1 VHPSFE
7 FLYYFRRPCQ
17 RHKIFNT
24 LLMKSLK
31 GRKNINF
38 GTMKSL
44 ESFVVV
50 STLISLLA
58 FKGAA
63 ASEKW
68 MQLSSSVAFKSVLD
82 PANEN
87 AQMIRAKNVAI
98 DRMLSSTHKSTDF
111 YSSSYSLGLEDMN
124 KDWDDSQMAWHLLGF
139 YVDCSKN
146 QGQKNGRRNRGLQ
159 DNHNEDDHDNGGDE
173 EANKTCTRYVMYAV
187 VSVV

>member
-1 VHPSFE
+1 
-7 FLYYFRRPCQ
+7 
-17 RHKIFNT
+17 
-24 LLMKSLK
+24 MKSLK
-31 GRKNINF
+31 GRKRIKT
-38 GTMKSL
+38 GIMKSF

-58 FKGAA
+58 FKGAT

-68 MQLSSSVAFKSVLD
+68 MQLSATVAFKSVLD

-98 DRMLSSTHKSTDF
+98 DRMLSSTEKSTDF
-111 YSSSYSLGLEDMN
+111 YSSGYSLGLEDMN

-159 DNHNEDDHDNGGDE
+159 DNHNEDNHDNGGDE

-187 VSVV
+187 VSLV